1 MINTT
6 LSRIHA
12 KHFPVRDEYDRFELP
27 TIRGQRNCFIEVV
40 FRFYDASR
48 RIKALFDGGGIT
60 SRERNRNKTGKR
72 EKREG
77 EGARERERDRER
89 KKEEKKNLLTISDV
103 STRLCMHFFSS
114 SDIVAVAF

>member
-1 MINTT
+1 MINMT

-12 KHFPVRDEYDRFELP
+12 KHFLVRDEYDRFELP

-48 RIKALFDGGGIT
+48 RIKALFDGGGLQVASAI
-60 SRERNRNKTGKR
+60 EIKR
-72 EKREG
+72 ESEKKRG
-77 EGARERERDRER
+77 GRRERERERER

-103 STRLCMHFFSS
+103 STRLCTHFFSS

>member
-1 MINTT
+1 MINTTT

-12 KHFPVRDEYDRFELP
+12 KHFPARDEYDRFELP

-48 RIKALFDGGGIT
+48 RIKPLFDGGELQVASAI
-60 SRERNRNKTGKR
+60 EIKR
-72 EKREG
+72 ESEKK
-77 EGARERERDRER
+77 ERGKERDRER

-103 STRLCMHFFSS
+103 STRLCTHFFSS
-114 SDIVAVAF
+114 SDIVAIAF